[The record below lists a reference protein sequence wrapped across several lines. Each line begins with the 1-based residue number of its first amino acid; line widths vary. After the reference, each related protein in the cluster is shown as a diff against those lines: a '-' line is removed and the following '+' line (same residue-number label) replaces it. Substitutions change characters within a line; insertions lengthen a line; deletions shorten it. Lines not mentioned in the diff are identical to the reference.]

1 MVSFSRSTQTPRI
14 NVIAASILFGIL
26 AGFGLSTIG
35 SFGPP
40 LKSYQENLPDSVFV
54 IPDDALAAASQR
66 PPPTTQIDLEALQE
80 MAAHTNGFYARDYSL
95 WLGWNNMRYIIETA
109 LLHGRILNRT
119 SIIPS
124 FVYARACEFDIHT
137 CAAWATMV
145 NRGDAV
151 GSDEWRLLPYEKQM
165 AWRIPISLMFNLTHI
180 RETHSV
186 VTVSEFL
193 RLHNISADVETGRGD
208 WDTEAYHHISS
219 TGERKPSLRV
229 IENDWYDPG
238 EIVRVDR
245 IPDDMR
251 ERGGWT
257 PEGGDSSRAHIGTWN
272 TTSDTSLYHALMDHV
287 PSQSWPVL
295 SWKDVRMIVE
305 DGERITSQ
313 SSDEEV
319 QDVLKENGF
328 EALYTYD
335 GAAGTDAVKDVA
347 LPILEAAPRE
357 RIQGLYEDFSQ
368 ISTEVLLVRGEIHWT
383 RKPGSLFFT
392 TADNRARFTQTVLYD
407 IRLTENVID
416 LAWKLRDRML
426 AINDGRLWMAGHMR
440 RGDFVRLQWAMEADF
455 KAHLA
460 RVKMHLEEGRHI
472 LESIHGGNVT
482 TYDVPDAKP
491 DPSLSYLDPPLPDD
505 KFYIAT
511 DERDP
516 GNLAY
521 LREQGAILI
530 SDLLTFED
538 RREFGWAIML
548 TDVLALLEQSLL
560 SHAAYF
566 YAHAFSSVA
575 GGVMNLRASL
585 GADPRT
591 AKLE

>member
-1 MVSFSRSTQTPRI
+1 MVSFSRSTQTPKI

-54 IPDDALAAASQR
+54 IPDDAFAASSQR

-80 MAAHTNGFYARDYSL
+80 MVAHTNGFYARDYSL

-180 RETHSV
+180 RETHPV

-219 TGERKPSLRV
+219 TGERKPSLRI

-257 PEGGDSSRAHIGTWN
+257 PEGGDSSRAQIGTWN

-335 GAAGTDAVKDVA
+335 GAAGMDAVKDVA

-407 IRLTENVID
+407 IRLTENVIN

>member
-1 MVSFSRSTQTPRI
+1 MV
-14 NVIAASILFGIL
+14 
-26 AGFGLSTIG
+26 
-35 SFGPP
+35 
-40 LKSYQENLPDSVFV
+40 
-54 IPDDALAAASQR
+54 
-66 PPPTTQIDLEALQE
+66 
-80 MAAHTNGFYARDYSL
+80 AHTNGFYARDYSL

-180 RETHSV
+180 RETHPV

-219 TGERKPSLRV
+219 TGERKPSLRI

-257 PEGGDSSRAHIGTWN
+257 PEGGDSSRAQIGSWN

-335 GAAGTDAVKDVA
+335 GAAGMDAVKDVA

-407 IRLTENVID
+407 IRLTENVIN

>member
-1 MVSFSRSTQTPRI
+1 MVSLSRSTKPPKI

-40 LKSYQENLPDSVFV
+40 LKSFQKDLPDSVFV
-54 IPDDALAAASQR
+54 IPDDALAASSHSSS
-66 PPPTTQIDLEALQE
+66 PTAELDVQALQE
-80 MAAHTNGFYARDYSL
+80 MVAHTNGFYARDYSL

-109 LLHGRILNRT
+109 LAHGRILNRT
-119 SIIPS
+119 TVIPS
-124 FVYARACEFDIHT
+124 FVYARACEFNIHT

-151 GSDEWRLLPYEKQM
+151 GSDEWRVLPIEQQM
-165 AWRIPISLMFNLTHI
+165 AWKIPISLMFNLTHI

-186 VTVSEFL
+186 ITVSEFL
-193 RLHNISADVETGRGD
+193 RLHNISSDVETGPGN
-208 WDTEAYHHISS
+208 WDTDAYHHISS
-219 TGERKPSLRV
+219 TGRHEPSLHV

-238 EIVRVDR
+238 DIVRVDR

-257 PEGGDSSRAHIGTWN
+257 PEGGDRSRAQTGTWS
-272 TTSDTSLYHALMDHV
+272 TTTDTSVYHALMDLV
-287 PSQSWPVL
+287 PSKRWPVL
-295 SWKDVRMIVE
+295 SRNDVRMVVE

-313 SSDEEV
+313 SSDEEIAA
-319 QDVLKENGF
+319 VLRENGF
-328 EALYTYD
+328 EPLYTYD
-335 GAAGTDAVKDVA
+335 GAAGMEAVKDVV

-357 RIQGLYEDFSQ
+357 RIQGFYEDFSN
-368 ISTEVLLVRGEIHWT
+368 ISAKVLLLRGEIHWD
-383 RKPGSLFFT
+383 RKPGGLFFT
-392 TADNRARFTQTVLYD
+392 TADSRARFTQTVLYD
-407 IRLTENVID
+407 IRLTENIID

-426 AINDGRLWMAGHMR
+426 AVNDGRLWMAGHMR

-455 KAHLA
+455 RTHLA
-460 RVKMHLEEGRHI
+460 RIKRNLDEGRHV
-472 LESIHGGNVT
+472 LESIHGGNVS
-482 TYDVPDAKP
+482 TYDVPDVKP
-491 DPSLSYLDPPLPDD
+491 DFSLSYLDPPLPDD
-505 KFYIAT
+505 KYYIAT

-575 GGVMNLRASL
+575 GGVMNLRASM

-591 AKLE
+591 AKLD

>member
-1 MVSFSRSTQTPRI
+1 MVSFSRSTQTPKI

-54 IPDDALAAASQR
+54 IPDDAFAASSQR

-80 MAAHTNGFYARDYSL
+80 MVAHTNGFYARDYSL

-180 RETHSV
+180 RETHPV

-219 TGERKPSLRV
+219 TGERKPSLRI

-257 PEGGDSSRAHIGTWN
+257 PEGGDSSRAQIGSWN

-335 GAAGTDAVKDVA
+335 GAAGMDAVKDVA

-407 IRLTENVID
+407 IRLTENVIN

>member
-1 MVSFSRSTQTPRI
+1 MISFSRSTQTPKI

-54 IPDDALAAASQR
+54 IPDDALAASSQR
-66 PPPTTQIDLEALQE
+66 PPPTAQIDLEALRE
-80 MAAHTNGFYARDYSL
+80 MVAHTNGFYARDYSL

-124 FVYARACEFDIHT
+124 FVYARACEFDIYT

-257 PEGGDSSRAHIGTWN
+257 PEGGDSSRAQIGTWN

-335 GAAGTDAVKDVA
+335 GAAGMDAVKDVA